1 MILNKY
7 IPIIFLA
14 IIVIFLIFWVT
25 RPRKAIV
32 IVEPR
37 KHKNLEYVINNFD
50 TLMDPDWDLY
60 VFHGQSAVE
69 FATAAVQS
77 IQKRRVFLLPLQTD
91 NLNADQYNEL
101 FKRPEFWNQVNAE
114 TILVFQT
121 DVVLCSKS
129 LQSIDRFTKYDYIG
143 CSVDDK
149 TIGFGG
155 WRWSKTHVN
164 DHFYGSGGMSLRKK
178 SFMLQCIRNNPD
190 IDRAYPE
197 DVFFSNCVA
206 RSPNKPESA
215 TVINNF
221 CTQNNYVN
229 NSFGAHRISML
240 SDGDKKRFIQFC
252 PEARAIQY

>member
-1 MILNKY
+1 MAINKY
-7 IPIIFLA
+7 IPLIFLTA
-14 IIVIFLIFWVT
+14 AVIVLFVWFF

-60 VFHGQSAVE
+60 VFHGLSAAE
-69 FATAAVQS
+69 FAATAVQS
-77 IQKRRVFLLPLQTD
+77 IQKRRVFLLPLHTD

-101 FKRPEFWNQVNAE
+101 FKQSKFWNRVNAE
-114 TILVFQT
+114 SILVFQT

-155 WRWSKTHVN
+155 WRWSNTHP
-164 DHFYGSGGMSLRKK
+164 DDYFYGSGGMSFRKK
-178 SFMLQCIRNNPD
+178 SFMLNCIRDNPN
-190 IDRAYPE
+190 IDKAYPE

-206 RSPNKPESA
+206 KSPNRPETA
-215 TVINNF
+215 TVINDF
-221 CTQNNYVN
+221 CTQNKYVN
-229 NSFGAHRISML
+229 NSLGAHRISML
-240 SDGDKKRFIQFC
+240 SDDDKKRFIQFC
-252 PEARAIQY
+252 PEASPIQH